1 MCFCI
6 DYKELNKVMVKNRYL
21 LPRIDDLFDQLQGAT
36 VFSKI
41 DLCLSYHKFRIKDSD
56 VPKISF
62 RFRYEHYEF
71 IVMSFGL
78 TNAPDVFM
86 DLMNKVFKD
95 SLDTFVILFIDDIL
109 VYYKIEAEYMKHF
122 HQKLITT
129 PVLIVPDGSKS
140 FVVYSDAS
148 KKGLGCVLM
157 QQGKVVAYASRQL
170 KSHEQNYPTY
180 DLGLAVVVF
189 ALKIWRHYMY
199 GKKIQI
205 FTDYKSLKYVFTQ
218 KELNMRQ
225 RKWLKL
231 VKDFDCEILYHLDKA
246 NVVADALSKKVSHSP
261 TLITEQV
268 FLHRD
273 FERTEIAV
281 SIGEVTS
288 QLAQLSMQSTFR
300 QRIIVAQLNYL
311 YLVEKHRLVEVG
323 QVEEFSIS
331 SDDGFMFERRLC
343 MSADNVMFGVPV
355 GEGTKTEA
363 SKFVTTLECARVEVG
378 ECSMDFII
386 GPPRTLKGYTVIWV
400 FVDRLSKSAHFIL
413 EKSTYTASK
422 WGQLYMNEIVRL
434 HGMPILIVSDRNACF
449 ISKFWKGLQIALGT
463 RLDFNTTFHPQTDG
477 QTERL
482 NQILEDML

>member
-1 MCFCI
+1 
-6 DYKELNKVMVKNRYL
+6 
-21 LPRIDDLFDQLQGAT
+21 
-36 VFSKI
+36 
-41 DLCLSYHKFRIKDSD
+41 
-56 VPKISF
+56 
-62 RFRYEHYEF
+62 
-71 IVMSFGL
+71 
-78 TNAPDVFM
+78 
-86 DLMNKVFKD
+86 
-95 SLDTFVILFIDDIL
+95 
-109 VYYKIEAEYMKHF
+109 
-122 HQKLITT
+122 
-129 PVLIVPDGSKS
+129 
-140 FVVYSDAS
+140 
-148 KKGLGCVLM
+148 
-157 QQGKVVAYASRQL
+157 
-170 KSHEQNYPTY
+170 
-180 DLGLAVVVF
+180 
-189 ALKIWRHYMY
+189 MY

-343 MSADNVMFGVPV
+343 MSADNVVKI
-355 GEGTKTEA
+355 ELLTKAYSSLFFMHYGST
-363 SKFVTTLECARVEVG
+363 KMYQDLKRV
-378 ECSMDFII
+378 
-386 GPPRTLKGYTVIWV
+386 YW
-400 FVDRLSKSAHFIL
+400 
-413 EKSTYTASK
+413 
-422 WGQLYMNEIVRL
+422 W
-434 HGMPILIVSDRNACF
+434 
-449 ISKFWKGLQIALGT
+449 
-463 RLDFNTTFHPQTDG
+463 
-477 QTERL
+477 
-482 NQILEDML
+482 